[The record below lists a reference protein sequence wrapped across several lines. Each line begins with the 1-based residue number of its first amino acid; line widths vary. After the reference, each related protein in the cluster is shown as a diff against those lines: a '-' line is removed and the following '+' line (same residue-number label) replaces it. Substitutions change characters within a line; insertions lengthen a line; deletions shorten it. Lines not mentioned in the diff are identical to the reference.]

1 MKKRIGTKIIF
12 LLGVL
17 SLIFMLFCI
26 ANVAALS
33 EIRTRSVDITNIY
46 LELEKEE
53 GDLSNQLQE
62 LWVYKDLESIQGI
75 GIETLEKKMTA
86 VQERMAVIEELCRET
101 GDKTLIDSYEF
112 YQAQMKG
119 FLNVGSQLAAAIIS
133 DDMEAA
139 ASLAEQREG
148 MIQALEES
156 KVSYSEA
163 LEYKIDHA
171 AEKIDIKIDGT
182 YMFNIAAIVVFL
194 VLAGAIILIVI
205 RTIANPAKNA
215 SGHLNQIVE
224 KLQKNE
230 GDLTERIDVDTE
242 DEVGQLVVGVNEF
255 MEQLQTVMQKLRNQ
269 SEKMLS
275 SVDNINSRVSTSNE
289 DVTSVSASMEELAAS
304 MEEVSATL
312 EQIADNSN
320 GIFEKVKSM
329 ADRAENGAELVEQ
342 IKDRAQSVRKKTV
355 ENKTAVNKMLV
366 DIRATLEEAVAESRS
381 VERINELTGDIL
393 DITSQ
398 TNLLAL
404 NASIEAARAGDAGKG
419 FAVVADEIRVLA
431 DNSRDTANN
440 IQDISHLVTTA
451 VEKLAQN
458 AEDMLKFIDESILK
472 DYDGFVEV
480 ANSYQ
485 KDAENVN
492 SMVTEF
498 ADKTSEAEEI
508 MERINTG
515 INNISV
521 TVDESAKGVTNAA
534 ESAGSLVEAM
544 AHIQQEAENNQN
556 ISRELRNEV
565 ERFKKV

>member
-17 SLIFMLFCI
+17 SVVFILFGI
-26 ANVAALS
+26 ANVAELL
-33 EIRTRSVDITNIY
+33 EIRTRSVDITDVY
-46 LELEKEE
+46 MELEREE
-53 GDLSNQLQE
+53 GKLSTQVQE
-62 LWVYKDLESIQGI
+62 LWLYEDLEAIQEI
-75 GIETLEKKMTA
+75 GVEKLEEKMTA
-86 VQERMAVIEELCRET
+86 IQDRMAVIEGLCKKTE
-101 GDKTLIDSYEF
+101 DKTLIDSYGT
-112 YQAQMKG
+112 YQDQMEE
-119 FLNVGSQLAAAIIS
+119 FLNVGIQLASAAIS
-133 DDMEAA
+133 GDMEAA
-139 ASLAEQREG
+139 MALVEQRAAL
-148 MIQALEES
+148 IQSLEES

-163 LEYKIDHA
+163 LEKRINYVAQKIDT
-171 AEKIDIKIDGT
+171 KIDGAYT
-182 YMFNIAAIVVFL
+182 FNMIAIVVFL
-194 VLAGAIILIVI
+194 LLAGAVIMIVI

-230 GDLTERIDVDTE
+230 GDLTERIDVNTE
-242 DEVGQLVVGVNEF
+242 DEVGQLVIGVNEF

-269 SEKMLS
+269 SEQMMG
-275 SVDNINSRVSTSNE
+275 SVDNINNRLTSSNE

-342 IKDRAQSVRKKTV
+342 IKDRAQDVRKKTV

-366 DIRATLEEAVAESRS
+366 DIRTTLEEAVSESRS

-419 FAVVADEIRVLA
+419 FAVVADGIRVLA

-480 ANSYQ
+480 ANLYQ

-515 INNISV
+515 INNISI